1 MKLKKATHALY
12 KKLKEAGRLFH
23 GRVTP
28 RGFISKSKKAEKSK
42 KACRGKKFDD

>member
-12 KKLKEAGRLFH
+12 EKLKEAGKLFH

-28 RGFISKSKKAEKSK
+28 RGFVSKNKKAEGSK
-42 KACRGKKFDD
+42 RACRGKKFDD